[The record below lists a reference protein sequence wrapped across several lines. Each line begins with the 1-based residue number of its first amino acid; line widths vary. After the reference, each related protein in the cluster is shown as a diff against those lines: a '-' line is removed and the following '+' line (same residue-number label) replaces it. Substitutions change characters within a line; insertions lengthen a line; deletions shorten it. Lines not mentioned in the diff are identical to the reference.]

1 MPKLRSC
8 GGRDANLE
16 GRGDRASG
24 LAARSSARRYSSP
37 RPNQGDSVN
46 KQDLVGAVAKRLD
59 VTRAKAAE
67 ITELF
72 FAPDGVIAS
81 ELKRGGKVA
90 ISGFGNFE
98 VRKRAAREG
107 RNPRTGK
114 LINIKASVI
123 PAFRAGKA
131 LKESVNRKR

>member
-1 MPKLRSC
+1 
-8 GGRDANLE
+8 
-16 GRGDRASG
+16 
-24 LAARSSARRYSSP
+24 
-37 RPNQGDSVN
+37 VN

-59 VTRAKAAE
+59 VTRARAAE

-131 LKESVNRKR
+131 LKESVNRKRV

>member
-1 MPKLRSC
+1 
-8 GGRDANLE
+8 
-16 GRGDRASG
+16 
-24 LAARSSARRYSSP
+24 
-37 RPNQGDSVN
+37 VN

-131 LKESVNRKR
+131 LKESVNRKRA